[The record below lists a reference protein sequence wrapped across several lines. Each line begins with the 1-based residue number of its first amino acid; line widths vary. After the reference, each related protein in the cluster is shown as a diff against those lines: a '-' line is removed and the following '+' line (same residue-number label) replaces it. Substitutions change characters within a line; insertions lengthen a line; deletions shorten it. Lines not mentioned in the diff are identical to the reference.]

1 MRLLGFEILPEVE
14 DRERRNGAGWG
25 WSAGEVEWGGGWGE
39 GGSVWSYIRL
49 IDP

>member
-1 MRLLGFEILPEVE
+1 MRFCQKLKTEKEEMGQ
-14 DRERRNGAGWG
+14 AGVG
-25 WSAGEVEWGGGWGE
+25 VPVRWSGGGGWGE